1 MAGSWSTVT
10 RSNKNIGKYSPDRF
24 IEVVEATF
32 TGDASNG
39 SVPDLTI
46 PGGLYGYII
55 KVLTNP
61 GSTAPT
67 DNYDLTCIGDDGEDL
82 FVGAGVDRD
91 TANTEVFAPV
101 ISGGATPAIAA
112 GGATLKIANQS
123 VNSAT
128 GKVQIW
134 LSE

>member
-1 MAGSWSTVT
+1 VAGSWSAVT
-10 RSNKNIGKYSPDRF
+10 RRNINIGKFLKDRF

-32 TGDASNG
+32 TGDASTG
-39 SVPDLTI
+39 AVPDLVI
-46 PGGLYGYII
+46 PGGLYGFCV

-61 GSTAPT
+61 GAVAPT

-82 FVGAGVDRD
+82 FCGAGIDRD
-91 TANTEVFAPV
+91 TANTEQFAPV
-101 ISGGATPAIAA
+101 ISGGATPAPMG

-123 VNSAT
+123 VASAT